1 MSDIVKRNKRYK
13 LPVTKQISYK
23 DVLKDTYSLEGKL

>member
-13 LPVTKQISYK
+13 LPVMKQISYK